1 MVHPRRLLTILV
13 SCTISIEICFLIA
26 AHYHISNSHNQTVN
40 IEGFY
45 RQNYDG
51 APSTT
56 KQYYKPDYTKFN
68 TSHPP
73 ILYSSYVESLNSL
86 PDVNRIPKHV
96 LQAQN
101 FTKYYANFNFD
112 ANVDE
117 PTLFVYNPSIVQLYS
132 LSASQE
138 VDILDLQYLATFRVS
153 SIHSCGFPT
162 YE

>member
-1 MVHPRRLLTILV
+1 MMVHPRRLLTILV

-26 AHYHISNSHNQTVN
+26 AHYHISNSHHQTVN

-45 RQNYDG
+45 RQDG
-51 APSTT
+51 APSST
-56 KQYYKPDYTKFN
+56 KQYKPDYTKFN

-73 ILYSSYVESLNSL
+73 ILYASYIETLNSL

-96 LQAQN
+96 LQTQN
-101 FTKYYANFNFD
+101 FTQHYANYN

>member
-26 AHYHISNSHNQTVN
+26 AHYHISNSHHQTVS

-45 RQNYDG
+45 RQNDG

-56 KQYYKPDYTKFN
+56 TKQYKPNYTKFN

-73 ILYSSYVESLNSL
+73 ILYASYIESLNSL

-101 FTKYYANFNFD
+101 FTQYYGNNYD
-112 ANVDE
+112 AYVDE
-117 PTLFVYNPSIVQLYS
+117 PTLFVYNPSIVRLYS
-132 LSASQE
+132 STSRE